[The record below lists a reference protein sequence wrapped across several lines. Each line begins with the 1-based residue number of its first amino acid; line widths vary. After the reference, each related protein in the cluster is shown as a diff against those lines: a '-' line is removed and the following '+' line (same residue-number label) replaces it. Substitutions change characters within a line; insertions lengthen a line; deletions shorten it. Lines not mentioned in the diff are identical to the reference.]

1 MQTYS
6 VESVPAQWP
15 ALLIKI
21 GKGEEILLTEKEKP
35 FARLVPASLDSYL
48 DRIRELR
55 GTLKGI
61 DTDVEMEDDTDYIK
75 ELEALRGIAPG
86 IDPIVEREKDT
97 RTYLERIRSLRG
109 IAPGIDTDVEGEDD
123 PA

>member
-15 ALLIKI
+15 LLLIKI

-35 FARLVPASLDSYL
+35 FARLVPA
-48 DRIRELR
+48 RE
-55 GTLKGI
+55 
-61 DTDVEMEDDTDYIK
+61 MSA
-75 ELEALRGIAPG
+75 LEQ
-86 IDPIVEREKDT
+86 
-97 RTYLERIRSLRG
+97 IRSVRG
-109 IAPGIDTDVEGEDD
+109 IAPGIDTNVEPPMDKSTYLARVRALRGSLRGIDTDVEAEDD